1 MRRSVAVAAA
11 AAASAVLT
19 PILVTQTSADAPAAP
34 VAPSAVSPVQ
44 QLPVTVVAKTTVV
57 PQRTMRLESRFRPP
71 AFPAPSYVLGV
82 IAKHEAARWGASYGR
97 LRCRI
102 FGESGGKWTSTNGQY
117 AGIGQFAWST
127 YARGVRSIGSR
138 RVEVTTRRVR
148 LRKVRIVE
156 RLSDGTTRR
165 RFGRPVRQ
173 VVELRRVGVLPRDP
187 AYRHAWVQA
196 RIMARALVGLGE
208 VNDSEW
214 SVRC

>member
-1 MRRSVAVAAA
+1 MRRSVAVAVAA
-11 AAASAVLT
+11 ATGAALT
-19 PILVTQTSADAPAAP
+19 PILVAQTSADAPAVPAAP
-34 VAPSAVSPVQ
+34 PAVSPVQ
-44 QLPVTVVAKTTVV
+44 QLPVIVATKTVV

-71 AFPAPSYVLGV
+71 AFPTPSYVLGV
-82 IAKHEAARWGASYGR
+82 IAKHEAARWGAPYWR

-196 RIMARALVGLGE
+196 RIMARALVGLGA